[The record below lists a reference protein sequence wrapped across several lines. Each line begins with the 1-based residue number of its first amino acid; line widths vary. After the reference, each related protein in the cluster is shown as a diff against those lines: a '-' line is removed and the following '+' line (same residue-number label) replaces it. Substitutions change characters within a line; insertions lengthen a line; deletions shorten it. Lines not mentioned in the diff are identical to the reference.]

1 MNGWIRTKKLK
12 LAISIAALSVACL
25 SPASVSAEVK
35 DKPIASISIIK
46 QPDRVI
52 YDVGEEVD
60 LFGIEVL
67 VTFVDGE
74 TYTAREDDLMCLGFQ
89 PYQEGSQLV
98 VAQYGEATVPF
109 SVTVKKGTLKNL
121 EAKLIDKDVWIG
133 GKPLKKED
141 IIVEA
146 VMDTGVRQEVTDFD
160 YEPKYLNNGRNIIT
174 VRYGGQTK
182 TISIEAYDNSC
193 QSIRIET
200 PGTSEFDVGEMFRW
214 SGLKVIAHYLDGTE
228 DDVTAAC
235 RVTGVNTGK
244 PGKYFAEVRYQE
256 KIATYPVTVVNLSYK
271 DIDVS
276 MHKETG
282 RVLLYFNER
291 EEPATIEADNVRYE
305 DNYETGVR
313 SYYVTYKGNTYTKDV
328 EIPDDEMVMVG
339 QNRIRVE
346 VPIGI
351 SVKTNEQGNTGYIP
365 KTELSS
371 RGDSGIK
378 IKVTDPNNID
388 FVHGLP
394 LTINMPST
402 GLTEIALD
410 IEEFQFSDGASDT
423 FYPFNIILEVR

>member
-1 MNGWIRTKKLK
+1 MNGWIRTKRLK

-146 VMDTGVRQEVTDFD
+146 IMDTGVRQEVTDFD

-174 VRYGGQTK
+174 VRYGGLTK

-351 SVKTNEQGNTGYIP
+351 SVKTNEHGNTGYIP

-371 RGDSGIK
+371 RSDSGIK